1 MKSLVVKINNK
12 SFALNDFIEP
22 YIIKPLFVA
31 FLYFSM
37 FSRFE
42 GVGGLTGGM
51 TAVLLSAAL
60 FGIAVVHMLLFS
72 KKKGFSALAYL
83 MVVFFFVAAI
93 TPLISAL
100 IYGVRVNYLFRFVI
114 ELGVNFAMFYFI
126 YYFIREGII
135 TPKFIIYCFVI
146 LGGVAALQ
154 LIVSIGSMENWSRL
168 RGLGGL
174 NYVGHTFAVSA
185 FSYLMV
191 LYYSSDFSKLKK
203 AFTFF
208 SFVIVFLTLILTGTR
223 AGFLVFLLAIFLYQI
238 LGIKSKKFNRYL
250 FVFGFVLVIA
260 ILILSTQ
267 VNLSRLFER
276 YSYDM
281 LEVMVS
287 IRYNLY
293 YGSVADLTFIE
304 FLVGRADLSVL
315 DSAGA
320 VESERFINPHNVFL
334 SLIRFNGLLPFL
346 IFFSVFAILPISYY
360 KIYKLHYKNDRF
372 RIMESTMIIFLAM
385 TFINVMAL
393 SLIHI

>member
-1 MKSLVVKINNK
+1 
-12 SFALNDFIEP
+12 
-22 YIIKPLFVA
+22 
-31 FLYFSM
+31 
-37 FSRFE
+37 
-42 GVGGLTGGM
+42 
-51 TAVLLSAAL
+51 
-60 FGIAVVHMLLFS
+60 
-72 KKKGFSALAYL
+72 
-83 MVVFFFVAAI
+83 
-93 TPLISAL
+93 
-100 IYGVRVNYLFRFVI
+100 
-114 ELGVNFAMFYFI
+114 
-126 YYFIREGII
+126 
-135 TPKFIIYCFVI
+135 
-146 LGGVAALQ
+146 
-154 LIVSIGSMENWSRL
+154 MENWSRL

-293 YGSVADLTFIE
+293 
-304 FLVGRADLSVL
+304 
-315 DSAGA
+315 
-320 VESERFINPHNVFL
+320 
-334 SLIRFNGLLPFL
+334 
-346 IFFSVFAILPISYY
+346 
-360 KIYKLHYKNDRF
+360 
-372 RIMESTMIIFLAM
+372 
-385 TFINVMAL
+385 L